1 MNKNVFLRQIIT
13 VMQQTPLY
21 PVIRLQKD
29 KDDAVR
35 RFHPWIFSGAI
46 HSAAKGLQ
54 AGDTVTVTDYDG
66 NILGTGFCESD
77 SIAVKMLSFENRKI
91 DEWFFLDKL
100 NRALEVR
107 KHMGLFGNPHTNCY
121 RLVHSEGDGLAGLII
136 DIYGHTAV
144 VQAQTEG
151 MALHLNEI
159 VRALKLVSD
168 LGLQAI
174 YNKSAEAMQ
183 RMGKEDATEDG
194 YLFGNQL
201 NEMIIENESR
211 FLPNWEEG
219 QKTGF
224 FLDQRENRELVRQLA
239 QGRTVLNA
247 FGYTG
252 GFSVTALKG
261 GARRVITVDSS
272 KKAIAAAEANLELN
286 GYSKEENPCHV
297 ADMKDYVT
305 DMHSGAF
312 DLIILDPPAFAKR
325 HQDRHRGLG
334 GYRFINAE
342 AIKRIAKGGLLFTF
356 SCSQAV
362 DRATFQG
369 IVTAAAI
376 EAKRNVRIIGQ
387 LSQPADHPINIFHP
401 EGAYLKGLVLTVE

>member
-1 MNKNVFLRQIIT
+1 
-13 VMQQTPLY
+13 MQQAPLY
-21 PVIRLQKD
+21 PVVRLLKG
-29 KDDAVR
+29 KDDALR
-35 RFHPWIFSGAI
+35 RFHPWVFSGAI
-46 HSAAKGLQ
+46 HSAADGLQ

-91 DEWFFLDKL
+91 DEWFFLEKL
-100 NRALEVR
+100 NLALEVR
-107 KHMGLFGNPHTNCY
+107 KRVGLVGNPHTNCY

-136 DIYGHTAV
+136 DVYGHTVV

-151 MALHLNEI
+151 MALHLDEI
-159 VRALKLVSD
+159 VRALKLMPD
-168 LGLQAI
+168 LGLQAV

-183 RMGKEDATEDG
+183 RMGKEDAVIEDG
-194 YLFGNQL
+194 YRFGSRL
-201 NEMIIENESR
+201 DEVILENDSR

-224 FLDQRENRELVRQLA
+224 FLDQRESREMVRHFA
-239 QGRTVLNA
+239 QGKTVLNA

-261 GARRVITVDSS
+261 GALRAVTVDTS
-272 KKAIAAAEANLELN
+272 KKALAMAEANIELN

-305 DMHSGAF
+305 QMREGAF
-312 DLIILDPPAFAKR
+312 DLIVLDPPAFAKR

-334 GYRFINAE
+334 GYRFLNAE
-342 AIKRIAKGGLLFTF
+342 AIKRVSKGGLIFTF

-362 DRATFQG
+362 DKATFQG

-376 EAKRNVRIIGQ
+376 EAKRNVRIIDQ

-401 EGAYLKGLVLTVE
+401 EGAYLKGLVLMVE

>member
-1 MNKNVFLRQIIT
+1 
-13 VMQQTPLY
+13 MQEQTPLY
-21 PVIRLQKD
+21 PVIRLNPG
-29 KDDAVR
+29 KDDALR
-35 RFHPWIFSGAI
+35 RFHPWVFSGAI

-91 DEWFFLDKL
+91 DEGFFLEKL
-100 NRALEVR
+100 NHAYEVR
-107 KHMGLFGNPHTNCY
+107 KTMGLAHNAHTNSF
-121 RLVHSEGDGLAGLII
+121 RLVHSEGDGLAGLIV

-151 MALHLNEI
+151 MALHLNEV
-159 VRALKLVSD
+159 VRALKLIPD
-168 LGLQAI
+168 LGLQAV
-174 YNKSAEAMQ
+174 YNKSADAMQ
-183 RMGKEDATEDG
+183 RMGKEDAIIEDG
-194 YLFGNQL
+194 YLFGQRL
-201 NEMIIENESR
+201 DENIMENDSL

-224 FLDQRENRELVRQLA
+224 FIDQRESRELVRQMA
-239 QGRTVLNA
+239 QGKIVLNA

-261 GARRVITVDSS
+261 GARRAVTVDAS
-272 KKAIAAAEANLELN
+272 KKAIAMAEANIELN

-297 ADMKDYVT
+297 ADMKDYVQE
-305 DMHSGAF
+305 MREGAF

-325 HQDRHRGLG
+325 HHDRHRGLG
-334 GYRFINAE
+334 GYKFINAE
-342 AIKRIAKGGLLFTF
+342 ALKRVAKGGLLFTF

-362 DRATFQG
+362 DKATFQG

-376 EAKRNVRIIGQ
+376 EAKRNVRIIDQ

-401 EGAYLKGLVLTVE
+401 EGAYLKGLLLYVE

>member
-1 MNKNVFLRQIIT
+1 MS
-13 VMQQTPLY
+13 QTPLY
-21 PVIRLQKD
+21 PVIRLNRGKD
-29 KDDAVR
+29 EAVR

-46 HSAAKGLQ
+46 HSADEGLQ
-54 AGDTVTVTDYDG
+54 AGDTVTVTDFDG

-77 SIAVKMLSFENRKI
+77 SIAVKMLCFENRRI

-100 NRALEVR
+100 GRAYEAR
-107 KHMGLFGNPHTNCY
+107 KAMVLTENQETNCY
-121 RLVHSEGDGLAGLII
+121 RLVHSEGDGLAGLIV

-151 MALHLNEI
+151 MALHLKEI
-159 VRALKLVSD
+159 VRALKLIPD

-183 RMGKEDATEDG
+183 RMGKDDAVEDG
-194 YLFGNQL
+194 YLFGERL
-201 NEMIIENESR
+201 DEVIMENGSK
-211 FLPNWEEG
+211 FNANWEEG

-224 FLDQRENRELVRQLA
+224 FLDQRDNRDLVRQLA
-239 QGRTVLNA
+239 KGRTVLNA

-252 GFSVTALKG
+252 GFSITALKG
-261 GARRVITVDSS
+261 GAKRVVTVDAS
-272 KKAIAAAEANLELN
+272 KKAIAAAEENLALN
-286 GYSKEENPCHV
+286 GYSKEENPCVV
-297 ADMKDYVT
+297 ADMKEYVT
-305 DMHSGAF
+305 QMGDGEF

-334 GYRFINAE
+334 GYRYINAE

-362 DRATFQG
+362 DKATFQG

-376 EAKRNVRIIGQ
+376 EAKRNVKILYQ
-387 LSQPADHPINIFHP
+387 LSQPTDHPINIFHP
-401 EGAYLKGLVLTVE
+401 EGAYLKGLVLMVD

>member
-1 MNKNVFLRQIIT
+1 MNP
-13 VMQQTPLY
+13 TPLY
-21 PVIRLQKD
+21 PVIKLQKG

-46 HSAAKGLQ
+46 HSAEKGLQ

-77 SIAVKMLSFENRKI
+77 SIAVKMLSFDNRKI
-91 DEWFFLDKL
+91 DEWFFLEKL
-100 NRALEVR
+100 NLALAVR
-107 KHMGLFGNPHTNCY
+107 KRMGLVGNPHTNSF

-159 VRALKLVSD
+159 VRALKLVTD

-183 RMGKEDATEDG
+183 RMGKEDTVEDG
-194 YLFGNQL
+194 YLFGNRL
-201 NEMIIENESR
+201 DEIVLENDSQ
-211 FLPNWEEG
+211 FQPNWEEG

-261 GARRVITVDSS
+261 GARRVVTVDAS
-272 KKAIAAAEANLELN
+272 KKAIAAAEANLKLN
-286 GYSKEENPCHV
+286 SFSVEENPCYV
-297 ADMKDYVT
+297 ADMKDYV
-305 DMHSGAF
+305 MEMREGAF

-325 HQDRHRGLG
+325 HHDRHRGLG
-334 GYRFINAE
+334 GYKFINAE

-362 DRATFQG
+362 DKATFQG

-376 EAKRNVRIIGQ
+376 EAKRNVRIVDQ

-401 EGAYLKGLVLTVE
+401 EGAYLKGLMLIVE

>member
-1 MNKNVFLRQIIT
+1 M
-13 VMQQTPLY
+13 
-21 PVIRLQKD
+21 
-29 KDDAVR
+29 R

-46 HSAAKGLQ
+46 HDAAKGLQ

-66 NILGTGFCESD
+66 EILGTGFCESE
-77 SIAVKMLSFENRKI
+77 SIAVKMLSFENRRI
-91 DEWFFLDKL
+91 DEWFFLEKL

-107 KHMGLFGNPHTNCY
+107 KRMGLVGNPHTNCY
-121 RLVHSEGDGLAGLII
+121 RLVHSEGDGLAGLIV

-151 MALHLNEI
+151 MALHLHEI
-159 VRALKLVSD
+159 VRALKLVTE
-168 LGLQAI
+168 LELQAI

-183 RMGKEDATEDG
+183 RMGKEDAIVEDG
-194 YLFGNQL
+194 YLFGNPL
-201 NEMIIENESR
+201 DELILENDSR
-211 FLPNWEEG
+211 FHPNWEEG

-224 FLDQRENRELVRQLA
+224 FLDQRDSRELVRQHA

-261 GARRVITVDSS
+261 GARRAVTVDSS
-272 KKAIAAAEANLELN
+272 KKAITEAERNLELN
-286 GYSKEENPCHV
+286 GYSIEENPCHV
-297 ADMKDYVT
+297 ADMKDYVK
-305 DMHSGAF
+305 DMREGAF

-325 HQDRHRGLG
+325 HQDRHRGLS
-334 GYRFINAE
+334 GYKFINAE

-362 DRATFQG
+362 DKATFQG
-369 IVTAAAI
+369 IVTAASI
-376 EAKRNVRIIGQ
+376 EAKRNVRIIDQ

-401 EGAYLKGLVLTVE
+401 EGAYLKGLLLFVE

>member
-1 MNKNVFLRQIIT
+1 M
-13 VMQQTPLY
+13 
-21 PVIRLQKD
+21 
-29 KDDAVR
+29 R

-46 HSAAKGLQ
+46 HSAAEGLQ

-66 NILGTGFCESD
+66 EILGTGFCESD
-77 SIAVKMLSFENRKI
+77 SIAVKMLSFENKKI
-91 DEWFFLDKL
+91 DEWFFLDRFKH
-100 NRALEVR
+100 ALDVR
-107 KHMGLFGNPHTNCY
+107 KRMGLVGNPHTNCY
-121 RLVHSEGDGLAGLII
+121 RLVHSEGDGLAGLIV

-151 MALHLNEI
+151 MALHLDEI
-159 VRALKLVSD
+159 VRALKLTTD

-174 YNKSAEAMQ
+174 YNKSSEAMQ
-183 RMGKEDATEDG
+183 RMGKEDAVEDG
-194 YLFGNQL
+194 YLFGGRL
-201 NEMIIENESR
+201 DEVVLENDSR

-224 FLDQRENRELVRQLA
+224 FLDQRDNRELVRRLA
-239 QGRTVLNA
+239 QGQTVLNA

-252 GFSVTALKG
+252 GFSITALKG
-261 GARRVITVDSS
+261 GARRVVTVDAS

-286 GYSKEENPCHV
+286 GYSKEENPCVV
-297 ADMKDYVT
+297 ADMKDYVN
-305 DMHSGAF
+305 DMRKGAF

-325 HQDRHRGLG
+325 HHDRHRGLS
-334 GYRFINAE
+334 GYKFINAE
-342 AIKRIAKGGLLFTF
+342 AIKRIEKGGLLLTF

-362 DRATFQG
+362 DKATFQG

-376 EAKRNVRIIGQ
+376 EAKRNVRILDQ

-401 EGAYLKGLVLTVE
+401 EGAYLKGLLLYVE

>member
-1 MNKNVFLRQIIT
+1 
-13 VMQQTPLY
+13 MQQTPFY
-21 PVIRLQKD
+21 PVIRLLKGKD
-29 KDDAVR
+29 EAVR

-46 HSAAKGLQ
+46 HDAAKGLQ

-66 NILGTGFCESD
+66 EILGTGFCESE
-77 SIAVKMLSFENRKI
+77 SIAVKMLSFENRRI
-91 DEWFFLDKL
+91 DEWFFLEKL

-107 KHMGLFGNPHTNCY
+107 KRMGLVGNPHTNCY
-121 RLVHSEGDGLAGLII
+121 RLVHSEGDGLAGLIV

-151 MALHLNEI
+151 MALHLHEI
-159 VRALKLVSD
+159 VRALKLVTE
-168 LGLQAI
+168 LELQAI

-183 RMGKEDATEDG
+183 RMGKEDAIVEDG
-194 YLFGNQL
+194 YLFGNPL
-201 NEMIIENESR
+201 DELILENDSR
-211 FLPNWEEG
+211 FHPNWEEG

-224 FLDQRENRELVRQLA
+224 FLDQRDSRELVRQHA

-261 GARRVITVDSS
+261 EARRAVTVDSS
-272 KKAIAAAEANLELN
+272 KKAITEAERNLELN
-286 GYSKEENPCHV
+286 GYSIEENPCHV
-297 ADMKDYVT
+297 ADMKDYVK
-305 DMHSGAF
+305 DMREGAF

-325 HQDRHRGLG
+325 HQDRHRGLS
-334 GYRFINAE
+334 GYKFINAE

-362 DRATFQG
+362 DKATFQG
-369 IVTAAAI
+369 IVTAASI
-376 EAKRNVRIIGQ
+376 EAKRNVRIIDQ

-401 EGAYLKGLVLTVE
+401 EGAYLKGLLLFVE

>member
-1 MNKNVFLRQIIT
+1 MIET
-13 VMQQTPLY
+13 VEQTPLY
-21 PVIRLQKD
+21 PVIRLNRG

-35 RFHPWIFSGAI
+35 RFHPWVFSGAI
-46 HSAAKGLQ
+46 HSAAEGLQ

-66 NILGTGFCESD
+66 EILGTGFCESD
-77 SIAVKMLSFENRKI
+77 SIAVKMLSFGNTKI
-91 DEWFFLDKL
+91 DDGFFLDRL
-100 NRALEVR
+100 NRALNVR
-107 KHMGLFGNPHTNCY
+107 KAMGLVGNAHTNCF

-136 DIYGHTAV
+136 DVYGHTAV

-151 MALHLNEI
+151 MALHLSEI
-159 VRALKLVSD
+159 VRALKQMTD

-174 YNKSAEAMQ
+174 YNKSADAMH
-183 RMGKEDATEDG
+183 RMGKEDAVIEDG

-201 NEMIIENESR
+201 DELILENDIR
-211 FLPNWEEG
+211 YLPNWEEG

-224 FLDQRENRELVRQLA
+224 FLDQRDSRDLVRRMA
-239 QGRTVLNA
+239 QGKTVLNA

-252 GFSVTALKG
+252 GFSVAALKG
-261 GARRVITVDSS
+261 GARRAVTVDTS
-272 KKAIAAAEANLELN
+272 KEATAMAEANLELN

-305 DMHSGAF
+305 GMREGAF

-325 HQDRHRGLG
+325 HHDRHRGLG

-342 AIKRIAKGGLLFTF
+342 AIRRVSKGGLIFTF

-362 DRATFQG
+362 DKATFQG

-376 EAKRNVRIIGQ
+376 EAKRNVRIIDQ

-401 EGAYLKGLVLTVE
+401 EGAYLKGLVLYVE